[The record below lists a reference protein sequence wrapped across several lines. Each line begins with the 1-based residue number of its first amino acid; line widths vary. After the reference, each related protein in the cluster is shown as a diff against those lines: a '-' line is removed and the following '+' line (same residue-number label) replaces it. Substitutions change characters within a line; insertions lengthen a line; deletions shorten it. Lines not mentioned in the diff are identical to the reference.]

1 MQIGNNRYR
10 FSESLAMEWG
20 EKILIALA
28 ILVVTWIL
36 ARVAKWAFA
45 KLVDNVKFLQRH
57 TSSGKSVG
65 ESLGTIV
72 SLLIWLFGILAILQV
87 FSLGGVIQ
95 PVQTL
100 LNSVMEFIP
109 NLIGA
114 AIIFFVGLIVARILR
129 DLTVTALQ
137 TVDFDKWANRGGVD
151 TVTGNSAIS
160 KTIGTIVFVL
170 IIIPVSIMALE
181 ALDLD
186 TVSRPASEMLRIFFD
201 AIPNIIG
208 AAIILGLGYL
218 ISRFVVQILKE
229 ILPGLGVDRAVGS
242 MDVLPAGTTVSSI
255 VARIVQIAIML
266 FAAIAATRLLGFP
279 ELTAILDQVL
289 ELGGQVIFGAV
300 VIAFGFL
307 IANLLGKLMAGTG
320 ENNLAS
326 AIVRYATII
335 LFTFMGLRFMGV
347 GEEIVDMAFGA
358 LVIGGAVAG
367 ALAFGLGGRNA
378 ASRLLERMQDKA
390 ESEAAKPASPP
401 TPMTP
406 KAPASPPTTAA
417 PVPPR
422 QPDVPPLDE

>member
-45 KLVDNVKFLQRH
+45 KLVDNVRFLQRD
-57 TSSGKSVG
+57 TSSGRSVG
-65 ESLGTIV
+65 ESLGSIAG
-72 SLLIWLFGILAILQV
+72 LLIWLFGILAILQV
-87 FSLGGVIQ
+87 FSLGGVIT

-100 LNSVMEFIP
+100 LTNIADFIP

-114 AIIFFVGLIVARILR
+114 AVIFFVGLIIARIVR

-170 IIIPVSIMALE
+170 IIIPVAIMALE
-181 ALDLD
+181 ALDLE
-186 TVSRPASEMLRIFFD
+186 TVSRPASEMLQIIFD

-242 MDVLPAGTTVSSI
+242 MDLLPVGTTVSSV
-255 VARIVQIAIML
+255 VARVVQIAIML

-289 ELGGQVIFGAV
+289 ALGGQVIFGAV

-320 ENNLAS
+320 ENNLA
-326 AIVRYATII
+326 ATIVRYATII

-378 ASRLLERMQDKA
+378 AARLLDRLQDKA
-390 ESEAAKPASPP
+390 EREAAKPASPP
-401 TPMTP
+401 ASATP
-406 KAPASPPTTAA
+406 K
-417 PVPPR
+417 PR
-422 QPDVPPLDE
+422 QPSVPPLDE